1 MNKIFS
7 FEPVF
12 FKKLLLT
19 LTISLLP
26 IIVFIFYEVGSQS
39 YMITYAAISILILF
53 MLIFIF
59 YLGRYDL
66 STLSI
71 NNESIAFEYFNKSFF
86 KKKSFNANQA
96 DINVT
101 MTDDIL
107 YIHYNNE
114 MVALI
119 RKNAAGKTEWED
131 IRTYFQA

>member
-1 MNKIFS
+1 
-7 FEPVF
+7 
-12 FKKLLLT
+12 
-19 LTISLLP
+19 
-26 IIVFIFYEVGSQS
+26 
-39 YMITYAAISILILF
+39 MITYAAISILILF